1 MQAIPESAV
10 LAQKRECLSLF
21 EGHLDGSPLPAMVGG
36 LEACHSLLIVMAA
49 TDVFF
54 QLLLMML
61 SCANSMTFQP

>member
-1 MQAIPESAV
+1 
-10 LAQKRECLSLF
+10 
-21 EGHLDGSPLPAMVGG
+21 MVGG
-36 LEACHSLLIVMAA
+36 LEACHSLLIVMAV